1 MYDKLTKKG
10 LVNRLGGS
18 VYIWSGSEIILH
30 VTAWFVICYPPR
42 GFIFCKSSNSR
53 YIGRYECLVNRLGW
67 KCVHVLYVFLR
78 SGSEITLHM
87 TVLLFVTGY

>member
-1 MYDKLTKKG
+1 MIIKLTKKG

-30 VTAWFVICYPPR
+30 VTGFVIPLG

-53 YIGRYECLVNRLGW
+53 YIGRYECLVGRLGW
-67 KCVHVLYVFLR
+67 KCVHVVYVFLR
-78 SGSEITLHM
+78 SGSEIILYM
-87 TVLLFVTGY
+87 TVLLFVIG

>member
-10 LVNRLGGS
+10 LVNRLSGS

-30 VTAWFVICYPPR
+30 VTGYLPR

-53 YIGRYECLVNRLGW
+53 YIGRYECLVSRLGW
-67 KCVHVLYVFLR
+67 KCVHVVYVFLR
-78 SGSEITLHM
+78 SGSEIILYM
-87 TVLLFVTGY
+87 TVCYLLLAISQQ